1 MSVKRHERQNTDTK
15 TDKPH
20 INLMLIICIV
30 LITFTEKMHTRIKEG
45 NAHFSANSKTK
56 C

>member
-1 MSVKRHERQNTDTK
+1 MSVTNAKTQTQK

-20 INLMLIICIV
+20 INLMLIICII

-56 C
+56 F